1 VGKRSAI
8 ADLPTAA
15 KQESGLSAF
24 LAGGLVRRQQSFIA
38 IAVAIYLAMWAVDR
52 PAPIGPMLPYTLTLC
67 NIIFFVQAHLG
78 FLYTRERR
86 LHTWLLY
93 IPLLLGA
100 GTFGVTAVNLIEF
113 PSHRA
118 AGQTVWQ
125 FLESG
130 GKCL

>member
-1 VGKRSAI
+1 VGKSSGI
-8 ADLPTAA
+8 ADLPVKHGPGSST
-15 KQESGLSAF
+15 F
-24 LAGGLVRRQQSFIA
+24 LTGGLIRRQQSFVA

-52 PAPIGPMLPYTLTLC
+52 PASIGPTLLYTLTLC
-67 NIIFFVQAHLG
+67 NIILFIQAYLG

-86 LHTWLLY
+86 LHTWLIY

-100 GTFGVTAVNLIEF
+100 GTLGVMAVNLIEF